1 MSTRALATVGRAV
14 LILLTMIGLLW
25 PLAGSLIPATTG
37 AADDPVVIT
46 TLRSAFTV
54 SADGHMA
61 VTEQIT
67 ADFPSGRRGI
77 FRYWDVADPSD
88 PSARHVPTIRE
99 ITVDGAEAPF
109 ETSWEDGRILVARIG
124 DPDVY
129 LSPGEHT
136 YTIAYAIDGVISDPA
151 AGAAGTFASTEG
163 QVASDPG
170 SVLYWNV
177 VAQGWE
183 MAIRRARI
191 AISLPSPSG
200 QVQCSAGSAT
210 GPGPCGIAG
219 AGTRDLVLTA
229 EDLPPRTG
237 MTVRAT
243 MSPPEP
249 DRPGVPWSVRW
260 DPILGRSVGA
270 LIAVLALAAAALVAG
285 IAWGRSGREESPGFP
300 VQYAPPEGLGP
311 VQTTYMA
318 TESHGPAPLVATILY
333 LADRGFVSLENP
345 AVDSWRIIGRAQ
357 DAQWGVLD
365 PGAQA
370 VGDALGIR
378 SPGASFAADGS
389 IGAGKTLGEAQKA
402 LPAAVDRW
410 ASSAGLVHV
419 APNEYLGRVAWVVA
433 VLLAALGFTGLGW
446 PTMWGLPFAAFAIGG
461 VTLLAT
467 GIGRRRTAAGRV
479 VWSKAGGFQRL
490 LSTPSAE
497 DRFDFAART
506 DLFIAYVPYAVA
518 FGVADRWAE
527 KYRVAT
533 QSEPPI
539 PAWYPYYAGSQYG
552 SFYSSSQFDS
562 FDSAVSESISAYTA
576 SQSSSSSSSG
586 GGGGGF
592 GGGGGGGG
600 GGSW

>member
-1 MSTRALATVGRAV
+1 MSSRALATAGRAV
-14 LILLTMIGLLW
+14 LILLATIGLLW
-25 PLAGSLIPATTG
+25 PLVATLVPSSAGE
-37 AADDPVVIT
+37 ADDPVVIT
-46 TLRSAFTV
+46 SLRSAFTV
-54 SADGHMA
+54 AADGHMA

-67 ADFPSGRRGI
+67 ANFPGGRHGI
-77 FRYWDVADPSD
+77 FRYWDVFDPSD
-88 PSARHVPTIRE
+88 PSARHTPTIRE
-99 ITVDGAEAPF
+99 ITVDGAVAQY
-109 ETSWEDGRILVARIG
+109 ETYWEDGDRFLVARIG

-129 LSPGEHT
+129 LTPGEHT
-136 YTIAYAIDGVISDPA
+136 YTLVYAVDGALSAPT
-151 AGAAGTFASTEG
+151 AGAAGEFASTEG
-163 QVASDPG
+163 EDVGEPG
-170 SVLYWNV
+170 SVLFWNV

-183 MAIRRARI
+183 MPIRRARI
-191 AISLPSPSG
+191 AISLPVPSG

-210 GPGPCGIAG
+210 GPGPCRIQG
-219 AGTRDLVLTA
+219 AGSTDLVLAA

-243 MSPPEP
+243 MAMPAP
-249 DRPGVPWSVRW
+249 DRAGLPWSIRW
-260 DPILGRSVGA
+260 DPILGRSVGT
-270 LIAVLALAAAALVAG
+270 LVAVLAVSVAALLAG

-345 AVDSWRIIGRAQ
+345 GVDSWRIIGRAQ

-370 VGDALGIR
+370 VGQALGIR
-378 SPGASFAADGS
+378 SPGATFAADGS

-402 LPAAVDRW
+402 LPAAVDTW

-419 APNEYLGRVAWVVA
+419 APNEYLGRVAWVA
-433 VLLAALGFTGLGW
+433 ALFLAALGFTGLNW

-467 GIGRRRTAAGRV
+467 GVGRRRTAAGRI
-479 VWSKAGGFQRL
+479 VWSQAGGFQRL

-518 FGVADRWAE
+518 FGVADTWAE
-527 KYRVAT
+527 KYRVST
-533 QSEPPI
+533 HSEPPI
-539 PAWYPYYAGSQYG
+539 PVWYPYYAGSQASG
-552 SFYSSSQFDS
+552 FYSGSQFDS

-576 SQSSSSSSSG
+576 SQSSSSGG

-592 GGGGGGGG
+592 SGGGGGGG

>member
-1 MSTRALATVGRAV
+1 MSTRALATVGRIV
-14 LILLTMIGLLW
+14 LIVLATIGLLW
-25 PLAGSLIPATTG
+25 PLVASLIPTSAG
-37 AADDPVVIT
+37 EADDPVVIT
-46 TLRSAFTV
+46 ELRSAFTIT
-54 SADGHMA
+54 ADGHMA
-61 VTEQIT
+61 VTERIT
-67 ADFPSGRRGI
+67 ADFPSSRHGI
-77 FRYWDVADPSD
+77 FRYWDVWDPSD
-88 PSARHVPTIRE
+88 PGARHTPTVRE
-99 ITVDGAEAPF
+99 ITVDGAEAEF
-109 ETSWEDGRILVARIG
+109 ETSWEDGRRFLVARIG

-129 LSPGEHT
+129 LTPGEHT
-136 YTIAYAIDGVISDPA
+136 YTITYAVDGVISAPG
-151 AGAAGTFASTEG
+151 AGAAGTYASSAGEDAG
-163 QVASDPG
+163 DPG

-183 MAIRRARI
+183 MAIRRARV

-210 GPGPCGIAG
+210 GPCGIEG
-219 AGTRDLVLTA
+219 AGTTDLVLTA
-229 EDLPPRTG
+229 TDLPPRSG
-237 MTVRAT
+237 MTVRAS
-243 MSPPEP
+243 MAPPAP
-249 DRPGVPWSVRW
+249 DRPGLPWSIRW
-260 DPILGRSVGA
+260 DPILGRSVGVV
-270 LIAVLALAAAALVAG
+270 LAVLALSVAALVAG
-285 IAWGRSGREESPGFP
+285 VAWGRAGREESPGFP

-311 VQTTYMA
+311 VQTVYMA
-318 TESHGPAPLVATILY
+318 RESHGPAPLVATILH

-345 AVDSWRIIGRAQ
+345 GADSWRIIGRAQ

-370 VGDALGIR
+370 VGRSLGIQA
-378 SPGASFAADGS
+378 PGATFAADGS

-402 LPAAVDRW
+402 LPAAVDGW
-410 ASSAGLVHV
+410 ATSAGLVHV

-433 VLLAALGFTGLGW
+433 LFLAVLGFTGLNW

-467 GIGRRRTAAGRV
+467 GVGHRRTAAGRV
-479 VWSKAGGFQRL
+479 VWSKAGGFERL

-527 KYRVAT
+527 KYRVST
-533 QSEPPI
+533 NSEPPI
-539 PAWYPYYAGSQYG
+539 PAWYPYYVGSQYAG
-552 SFYSSSQFDS
+552 FYSGSQFDS

-576 SQSSSSSSSG
+576 SQSSSSSG

-592 GGGGGGGG
+592 SGGGGGGG

>member
-1 MSTRALATVGRAV
+1 
-14 LILLTMIGLLW
+14 
-25 PLAGSLIPATTG
+25 
-37 AADDPVVIT
+37 
-46 TLRSAFTV
+46 
-54 SADGHMA
+54 
-61 VTEQIT
+61 
-67 ADFPSGRRGI
+67 
-77 FRYWDVADPSD
+77 
-88 PSARHVPTIRE
+88 
-99 ITVDGAEAPF
+99 
-109 ETSWEDGRILVARIG
+109 
-124 DPDVY
+124 
-129 LSPGEHT
+129 
-136 YTIAYAIDGVISDPA
+136 
-151 AGAAGTFASTEG
+151 
-163 QVASDPG
+163 
-170 SVLYWNV
+170 
-177 VAQGWE
+177 
-183 MAIRRARI
+183 
-191 AISLPSPSG
+191 
-200 QVQCSAGSAT
+200 
-210 GPGPCGIAG
+210 
-219 AGTRDLVLTA
+219 
-229 EDLPPRTG
+229 

-260 DPILGRSVGA
+260 DPILGRSVGV
-270 LIAVLALAAAALVAG
+270 LIAVLALAVAALVAG

-467 GIGRRRTAAGRV
+467 GVGRRRTAAGRV
-479 VWSKAGGFQRL
+479 VWSQAGGFQRL

-527 KYRVAT
+527 KYRVEHPVRAADPGVVPLLRWVAVR
-533 QSEPPI
+533 QLLLRLPVRLVRLRGVGVDLGVHRL
-539 PAWYPYYAGSQYG
+539 AVLVLQLGAGAAGSVAG
-552 SFYSSSQFDS
+552 A
-562 FDSAVSESISAYTA
+562 AVGVAA
-576 SQSSSSSSSG
+576 RG
-586 GGGGGF
+586 DPVHDR
-592 GGGGGGGG
+592 
-600 GGSW
+600 

>member
-1 MSTRALATVGRAV
+1 MSSRALATAGRIV
-14 LILLTMIGLLW
+14 LIALATIGLLW
-25 PLAGSLIPATTG
+25 PLVGSLFTTTAG
-37 AADDPVVIT
+37 PADDPVVIT
-46 TLRSAFTV
+46 EMRASFTV
-54 SADGHMA
+54 AADGHMA
-61 VTEQIT
+61 VTEEIT
-67 ADFPSGRRGI
+67 ADFPGGRRGI
-77 FRYWDVADPSD
+77 FRYWDVSDPSD
-88 PSARHVPTIRE
+88 PSARHIPTIRE
-99 ITVDGAEAPF
+99 ITVDGAPAQF
-109 ETSWEDGRILVARIG
+109 ETYWEDGDRFLVAKIG

-129 LSPGEHT
+129 LTPGEHT
-136 YTIAYAIDGVISDPA
+136 YTIAYAIDGVISAPA
-151 AGAAGTFASTEG
+151 AGAAGTFASSEG
-163 QVASDPG
+163 ENAGDPG

-200 QVQCSAGSAT
+200 QVQCSAGSEN
-210 GPGPCGIAG
+210 GPCGIEG
-219 AGTRDLVLTA
+219 AGTPDLVLTA
-229 EDLPPRTG
+229 EDLPPRSG
-237 MTVRAT
+237 MTVRAAMPT
-243 MSPPEP
+243 PAP
-249 DRPGVPWSVRW
+249 DRPGLPWSIRW
-260 DPILGRSVGA
+260 DPILGRSVGT
-270 LIAVLALAAAALVAG
+270 LIAVLAVSLAALAAG
-285 IAWGRSGREESPGFP
+285 IAWGRTGREESPGFP

-318 TESHGPAPLVATILY
+318 TESHGPAPLIATILY
-333 LADRGFVSLENP
+333 LADRGFVALENP
-345 AVDSWRIIGRAQ
+345 GADSWRIIGRAQ

-370 VGDALGIR
+370 VGHALGIR

-389 IGAGKTLGEAQKA
+389 IGAGKTLGEAQKV
-402 LPAAVDRW
+402 LPSAVDGW

-433 VLLAALGFTGLGW
+433 LLLAALGFTGLNW

-467 GIGRRRTAAGRV
+467 GVGHRRTAAGRI
-479 VWSKAGGFQRL
+479 VWSQAGGFERL

-497 DRFDFAART
+497 DRFDFAARK

-527 KYRVAT
+527 KYRVST

-539 PAWYPYYAGSQYG
+539 PAWYPYYVGSQYG
-552 SFYSSSQFDS
+552 GFYSGGQFDS

-576 SQSSSSSSSG
+576 SQSSSSSG

>member
-1 MSTRALATVGRAV
+1 MSSRALAIGGRII
-14 LILLTMIGLLW
+14 LILLTAVGLLW
-25 PLAGSLIPATTG
+25 PLAGSLVTTTSG
-37 AADDPVVIT
+37 APDDPVVIT
-46 TLRSAFTV
+46 ELRSAFTV
-54 SADGHMA
+54 AADGHMS

-77 FRYWDVADPSD
+77 FRYWDVSDPSD
-88 PSARHVPTIRE
+88 PSARHIPTIRD
-99 ITVDGAEAPF
+99 ITVDGSAAEYQ
-109 ETSWEDGRILVARIG
+109 TYWEDGDRFVVARIG

-129 LSPGEHT
+129 LDPGEHT
-136 YTIAYAIDGVISDPA
+136 YTITYAIDGVISAPA
-151 AGAAGTFASTEG
+151 AGSAGTYESSEG
-163 QVASDPG
+163 QDVTDPG

-183 MAIRRARI
+183 MAIQRARI
-191 AISLPSPSG
+191 AIALPSPSG
-200 QVQCSAGSAT
+200 AVQCSAGTAGGT
-210 GPGPCGIAG
+210 GPCGITG
-219 AGTRDLVLTA
+219 AGTADLVLTA

-243 MSPPEP
+243 MAEPAP
-249 DRPGVPWSVRW
+249 DRAGLPWSVRW

-270 LIAVLALAAAALVAG
+270 VVAVLIASGAAVVAG
-285 IAWGRSGREESPGFP
+285 VVWGRAGREDSPGFP
-300 VQYAPPEGLGP
+300 VQYAPPNGLGP
-311 VQTTYMA
+311 VQTVYMA

-345 AVDSWRIIGRAQ
+345 GVDSWRIVGRAQ

-370 VGDALGIR
+370 VGRSLGIR

-389 IGAGKTLGEAQKA
+389 ISAGKTLGAAQKA
-402 LPAAVDRW
+402 LPSAVDSW
-410 ASSAGLVHV
+410 ASSAGLVQV

-433 VLLAALGFTGLGW
+433 LLLAALGFAGLSW
-446 PTMWGLPFAAFAIGG
+446 ATMWGLPFAAFAIGG

-467 GIGRRRTAAGRV
+467 GVGRRRTAAGRI
-479 VWSKAGGFQRL
+479 VWSQAGGFERL

-497 DRFDFAART
+497 DRFDFAARK

-527 KYRVAT
+527 KYRVST

-539 PAWYPYYAGSQYG
+539 PTWYPYYMGSQYAN
-552 SFYSSSQFDS
+552 FYTGGQFDS

-576 SQSSSSSSSG
+576 SQSSSSSG

-592 GGGGGGGG
+592 SGGGGGGG

>member
-1 MSTRALATVGRAV
+1 MSSRALAIGGRIV
-14 LILLTMIGLLW
+14 LILLTTVGLLW
-25 PLAGSLIPATTG
+25 PLAGSLVTTPSG

-46 TLRSAFTV
+46 ELRAAFTV
-54 SADGHMA
+54 AADGHMS

-67 ADFPSGRRGI
+67 ADFPYYRHGI
-77 FRYWDVADPSD
+77 FRYWDVSDPSD

-99 ITVDGAEAPF
+99 ITVDGAAAEY
-109 ETSWEDGRILVARIG
+109 ETYWEDGDRFLVAKIG

-129 LSPGEHT
+129 LDAGEHT
-136 YTIAYAIDGVISDPA
+136 YTISYAIDGVISAPT
-151 AGAAGTFASTEG
+151 AGSAGTYASSEG
-163 QVASDPG
+163 QEVTDPG

-183 MAIRRARI
+183 MAIQRARI
-191 AISLPSPSG
+191 AIALPGPSG
-200 QVQCSAGSAT
+200 VVQCSAGTAS
-210 GPGPCGIAG
+210 GPGPCGITG
-219 AGTRDLVLTA
+219 AGTPNLVLTA
-229 EDLPPRTG
+229 QDLPPRTG

-243 MSPPEP
+243 MAEPAP
-249 DRPGVPWSVRW
+249 DRPGLPWSVRW

-270 LIAVLALAAAALVAG
+270 VIVVILASGGALVG
-285 IAWGRSGREESPGFP
+285 GVLWGRSGHEDSPGFP
-300 VQYAPPEGLGP
+300 VQYAPPNGLGP
-311 VQTTYMA
+311 VQTVYMA
-318 TESHGPAPLVATILY
+318 TESDGPAPLVATILY
-333 LADRGFVSLENP
+333 LADRGFVTLENP
-345 AVDSWRIIGRAQ
+345 GADSWRIVGRAQ

-365 PGAQA
+365 PAAQA
-370 VGDALGIR
+370 VGRSLGIR
-378 SPGASFAADGS
+378 SPGATFSADGS
-389 IGAGKTLGEAQKA
+389 IKAGKTLKEATTA
-402 LPAAVDRW
+402 LPAAVSHW
-410 ASSAGLVHV
+410 ASSAGLVRA
-419 APNEYLGRVAWVVA
+419 APNEYLGRAAWVVA
-433 VLLAALGFTGLGW
+433 VLLAALGFSGLGW

-467 GIGRRRTAAGRV
+467 GVGRRRTAAGRI
-479 VWSKAGGFQRL
+479 VWSQAGGFERL

-527 KYRVAT
+527 KYRVNT

-539 PAWYPYYAGSQYG
+539 PAWYPYYVGSQHG
-552 SFYSSSQFDS
+552 GFYSGSQFDS

-576 SQSSSSSSSG
+576 SQSSSSSG